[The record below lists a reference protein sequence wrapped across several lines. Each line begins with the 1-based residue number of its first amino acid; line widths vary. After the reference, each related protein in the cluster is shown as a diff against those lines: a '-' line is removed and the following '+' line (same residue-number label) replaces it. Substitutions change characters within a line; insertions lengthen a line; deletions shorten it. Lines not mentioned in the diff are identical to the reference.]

1 MDSARAALPEL
12 DGMGDHAIAAP
23 KGRKGDFTMLK
34 LRFNLLE
41 FLQEDFF
48 GTDDF
53 GLVRDPCAD
62 LGFARSG
69 YEVSERLRGGDFF
82 RNPLDNNLAF
92 QGDPWKEQANLG
104 VGLDMLGFS
113 RLIVG
118 KESES
123 LVVKSF

>member
-1 MDSARAALPEL
+1 MDAARAALPEL
-12 DGMGDHAIAAP
+12 DGMGDYAIAAP
-23 KGRKGDFTMLK
+23 KGRKGDFAFMELG
-34 LRFNLLE
+34 FNFLE

-48 GTDDF
+48 RSDDL

-69 YEVSERLRGGDFF
+69 HEVFERLRGGDFF
-82 RNPLDNNLAF
+82 RNALDDDLAF

-113 RLIVG
+113 RLIVR

-123 LVVKSF
+123 LLVKSF